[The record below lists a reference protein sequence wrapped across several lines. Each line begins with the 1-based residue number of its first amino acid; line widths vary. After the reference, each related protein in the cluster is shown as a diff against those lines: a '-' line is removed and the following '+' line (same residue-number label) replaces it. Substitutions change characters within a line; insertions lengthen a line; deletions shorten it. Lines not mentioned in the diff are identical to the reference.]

1 MDSLGFPITPE
12 ITETQTSAAGPVDR
26 VVQYTQRARL
36 ELHPEFKGTPYE
48 VLLGLLGNSLAEP
61 RLTEGPFQPKPA
73 SAAPGTQWFEETQHN
88 LAPPFLDYWTENGG
102 LDVFGYPRSEQFLE
116 QNHADGKL
124 YTVQYFERNRIEYH
138 PENQGTK
145 YEFQLGLLGVE
156 QFAALYGYTP

>member
-1 MDSLGFPITPE
+1 
-12 ITETQTSAAGPVDR
+12 
-26 VVQYTQRARL
+26 
-36 ELHPEFKGTPYE
+36 
-48 VLLGLLGNSLAEP
+48 
-61 RLTEGPFQPKPA
+61 LTEGPFQPKPA
-73 SAAPGTQWFEETQHN
+73 SAAPGTQWFEATQHN
-88 LAPPFLDYWTENGG
+88 LAPPFLDYWIGNGG